1 MRELILDNIKMSTTS
16 DEKLNPVL
24 KLKRLGKDLENLI
37 KALSLGFPRAILEHS
52 HSLLIIIVL
61 TVLFILA
68 QETFLWACPSLIKF
82 SAPIALFLDMIF
94 LYIDFLADILAA
106 GWDVIALIIDKIPG
120 LDAKLKP
127 LPVWPFTTSKGLLAL
142 PSPSGVKAWL
152 VRVHTECG
160 GPGYFNAYQTLNY
173 AFATINGNSVC
184 AFVRYL
190 YPVPPL
196 FDMFNYLLG
205 PFFIG
210 SAVPNPA
217 PALTDDNCLLAKN
230 ALEAQLPEPTCIV
243 LGTGW
248 IMLEVVI
255 PFYLGI
261 IFFARCGLPVWHLFL
276 DVLIYLAATIKVLL
290 F

>member
-1 MRELILDNIKMSTTS
+1 MSNSKET
-16 DEKLNPVL
+16 EMNPIL
-24 KLKRLGKDLENLI
+24 KLKRLGKDLDHLAR
-37 KALSLGFPRAILEHS
+37 ALTSGFPRAIVEHS

-68 QETFLWACPSLIKF
+68 QETFLWACPELIVF
-82 SAPIALFLDMIF
+82 SAPIALFLDMVF
-94 LYIDFLADILAA
+94 LYLDFLADILAA
-106 GWDVIALIIDKIPG
+106 GWDIIALVIDKIPG
-120 LDAKLKP
+120 LNAHLKP
-127 LPVWPFTTSKGLLAL
+127 LPVWPFTTSKGVFAL

-152 VRVHTECG
+152 VRVHAECG
-160 GPGYFNAYQTLNY
+160 GPGFFNAYTTLNY

-190 YPVPPL
+190 YPVPAL
-196 FDMFNYLLG
+196 FNFFNFFLG

-217 PALTDDNCLLAKN
+217 PALTDENCLLAKN
-230 ALEAQLPEPTCIV
+230 PLEAQLPEPTCIV

-255 PFYLGI
+255 PFYIAI
-261 IFFARCGLPVWHLFL
+261 IFLAQCGYPIWHLFV
-276 DVLIYLAATIKVLL
+276 DVLVYTAGTIKVIL